1 MVNMKK
7 LIALFLSGSLVIFS
21 PVHAQSLDDM
31 QEKFDTAVGTCA
43 SDGIATGIGVSM
55 MGWGLAIIVGIS
67 ILSIVVHQSTS
78 VHSAP
83 ATSQGGTGSG
93 AASVL

>member
-1 MVNMKK
+1 MKK
-7 LIALFLSGSLVIFS
+7 FLALILAGALMTFS
-21 PVHAQSLDDM
+21 PAYSQSLDDM

-67 ILSIVVHQSTS
+67 ILSIVIHQSNA
-78 VHSAP
+78 VHSAS
-83 ATSQGGTGSG
+83 ATTQGGTGSG
-93 AASVL
+93 VSSVL

>member
-1 MVNMKK
+1 MKK
-7 LIALFLSGSLVIFS
+7 FLALLFTTALVICS
-21 PVHAQSLDDM
+21 PVYPQSLDDM
-31 QEKFDTAVGTCA
+31 QEKFDNAVGTCA

-67 ILSIVVHQSTS
+67 ILSIVVRQSTT

-83 ATSQGGTGSG
+83 ATAQGGTGSSV
-93 AASVL
+93 ASIL

>member
-1 MVNMKK
+1 MKK
-7 LIALFLSGSLVIFS
+7 LIALLLSAALMTCSS
-21 PVHAQSLDDM
+21 VHSQSLDDM

-67 ILSIVVHQSTS
+67 ILSIVVHQSTT

-83 ATSQGGTGSG
+83 TTTQGGTGSG
-93 AASVL
+93 AGSVL